1 MKWRESLIRVAA
13 ILGLALVLGLAI
25 PNLATQRDEQIDVY
39 RNIETVN
46 TPCSQGYSN
55 PPAPALCSRPAG
67 FTDKFRTAFLVLM
80 IIAVGIFGAT
90 EFIPRNYKKDD
101 PIFGRFSEDKRI
113 IISELLVLQSP
124 SKMLLI
130 SVCCLLIG
138 LPLNFYLLRATFG
151 DYIQLCLI
159 VALLGYL
166 AGFVF
171 ICLARLADISA
182 IRSTRSSSPFN
193 VNLTGLE
200 ASQVVDVMGIPV
212 KVINLESKMIYV
224 YKNIKVIFTDG
235 RVTDVQ

>member
-25 PNLATQRDEQIDVY
+25 PNISTQRGDQSDAY

-46 TPCSQGYSN
+46 IPCSHQYSN
-55 PPAPALCSRPAG
+55 APTTALCSRPAG
-67 FTDKFRTAFLVLM
+67 FTDKFRTAFLVIM
-80 IIAVGIFGAT
+80 IIAMGFFGAT
-90 EFIPRNYKKDD
+90 EVIPRNYEKDD

-113 IISELLVLQSP
+113 ISDLVVLQSP

-130 SVCCLLIG
+130 SACCLLIG

-151 DYIQLCLI
+151 DYIQLCI
-159 VALLGYL
+159 VVAVLGYL
-166 AGFVF
+166 TGFVF
-171 ICLARLADISA
+171 VCLARLADISA
-182 IRSTRSSSPFN
+182 IKSTRSSSPFN
-193 VNLTGLE
+193 VNLTGLG